1 MRTIYYNPTSYK
13 SNQKPKKV
21 ERCKKVNL
29 KPFFPIMLSLFESC
43 DAFEVNQPIFLEE
56 EKKRKQKK
64 TKFAT
69 TTLICTTYL
78 LLLYLK
84 KQNGKQEI
92 ILLPTESLEF
102 KIMQQ
107 ENQI

>member
-1 MRTIYYNPTSYK
+1 MLPRPPEKCEQSYYNPTSYK

-64 TKFAT
+64 
-69 TTLICTTYL
+69 
-78 LLLYLK
+78 
-84 KQNGKQEI
+84 N
-92 ILLPTESLEF
+92 
-102 KIMQQ
+102 
-107 ENQI
+107 

>member
-56 EKKRKQKK
+56 ERKENRKK

-84 KQNGKQEI
+84 NKTASKRLFYFPQKVLNSK
-92 ILLPTESLEF
+92 
-102 KIMQQ
+102 
-107 ENQI
+107 